1 MLDFCSLEITM
12 YYMKILMDADCLI
25 KLTKA
30 GLKESVCQQERVFIP
45 RIVKR
50 EVVNAGRRKGLPD
63 ADAVERNI
71 NSGLIS
77 LAEEALPGYPKGDQ
91 ALIVSFRRGNY
102 GAIATDDGRLIR
114 ILRAV
119 DIPFILPGL
128 LIYLLYK
135 KDVIDRVNGLNWL
148 EKLSAFIS
156 EEEYSVTK
164 LLLEGKS

>member
-1 MLDFCSLEITM
+1 MPEE
-12 YYMKILMDADCLI
+12 K
-25 KLTKA
+25 
-30 GLKESVCQQERVFIP
+30 
-45 RIVKR
+45 
-50 EVVNAGRRKGLPD
+50 KGLPD

-71 NSGLIS
+71 HNGLIS
-77 LAEEALPGYPKGDQ
+77 LVEGALPGYPKGDQ
-91 ALIVSFRRGNY
+91 ALIVSFKRGNY
-102 GAIATDDGRLIR
+102 GAIATDDGKLIR
-114 ILRAV
+114 ILRAA

-156 EEEYSVTK
+156 EDEYSMTK